1 MGGRGAPSQLHEV
14 AKVRNVI
21 ENNRDSGGEDIVTNG
36 GAQGE
41 GGRYRQGAGANPAAP
56 ARGMRHGG
64 VEGGGLVSD
73 GDRSILSLCDDCIF
87 IEVRHHC

>member
-36 GAQGE
+36 GAQGG

-64 VEGGGLVSD
+64 VEGVSSD
-73 GDRSILSLCDDCIF
+73 GDRSILSFGKLAW
-87 IEVRHHC
+87 